1 MNTPMLVQV
10 TGATFRQL
18 DFWTRKGW
26 LRPDGGVGTG
36 YSRDFG
42 GDEIR
47 VAKVMARLVNAGV
60 SPEAAHRAARGDGEL
75 APGVRVD
82 VDLAV
87 TV

>member
-10 TGATFRQL
+10 SGATFRQL
-18 DFWTRKGW
+18 DHWSRKGL
-26 LRPDGGVGTG
+26 LRPVGGEGTG
-36 YSRDFG
+36 HVRDFPA
-42 GDEIR
+42 EEVQ
-47 VAKVMARLVNAGV
+47 VAKVMARLVGAGI
-60 SPEAAHRAARGDGEL
+60 SPEAAARAARSGGEL